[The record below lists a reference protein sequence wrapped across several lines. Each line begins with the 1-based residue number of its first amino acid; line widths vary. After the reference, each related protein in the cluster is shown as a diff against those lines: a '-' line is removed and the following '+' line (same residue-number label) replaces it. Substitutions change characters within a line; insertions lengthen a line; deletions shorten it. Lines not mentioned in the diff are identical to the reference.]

1 MAECQRA
8 VATWAING
16 ANLAGSAVVADPGPN
31 WHAIFRHPFSKHE
44 RANRDLGDEWGG
56 HRKRRGHYNFSKP
69 TTSVAI
75 ILNTAKLLLTPNSLG
90 SGTR

>member
-1 MAECQRA
+1 MPTGRRDVGNQWGQLSRQRRR
-8 VATWAING
+8 G
-16 ANLAGSAVVADPGPN
+16 RSGPN

-44 RANRDLGDEWGG
+44 RPNRDLGDEWGG

-75 ILNTAKLLLTPNSLG
+75 ILNTAKLSLTPNSLG